1 MDAALSLQ
9 PVAKSEARTSIL
21 AKARR
26 ISSIK
31 TAAALTTMTVSS
43 VLLVR
48 AGYDWGYKLVA
59 LLFQQTSALNQ
70 GIIANFSI
78 AHVVFPVCVGILFA
92 GRVRATHAF
101 KLKWILL
108 LSIAGAAVWDS
119 LVDDDLFLRAAEVL
133 LAALCGVV
141 AYGLT
146 RWNRSRNRIS
156 NLSLPELWNVPIL
169 GTLLASSAIC
179 AVSSSDRL
187 FPLEICTYAAG
198 ILLISYLCRS
208 RERSIWADLE
218 SALLVLSPIFV
229 CNALN
234 LVGNILSL
242 GLDVFGVGAELGWR
256 ALLSALIINL
266 VAFAAL
272 VLGTKLPKKI
282 WH

>member
-133 LAALCGVV
+133 LAAVCGLV
-141 AYGLT
+141 AYALT

-156 NLSLPELWNVPIL
+156 NLNLPELWNVPIL
-169 GTLLASSAIC
+169 GTLFISSAIC

-187 FPLEICTYAAG
+187 LPVEICSYAG
-198 ILLISYLCRS
+198 CILLISYLCRS
-208 RERSIWADLE
+208 RERSLWADLE

-242 GLDVFGVGAELGWR
+242 GLDGFGAGADLGWR
-256 ALLSALIINL
+256 ALLSALTINL

-282 WH
+282 